1 MSQNILYILYF
12 ILFVEVHKK
21 QEKKKEKRYCGMKVD
36 MHVSD
41 MVVAVLVAWR
51 LSRYPIDPYH
61 AMMTLN
67 NET

>member
-21 QEKKKEKRYCGMKVD
+21 QEKKKGKRYCGMKVD

-41 MVVAVLVAWR
+41 MVVAVLVA
-51 LSRYPIDPYH
+51 
-61 AMMTLN
+61 
-67 NET
+67 